1 MQTRPT
7 EASRCQHKR
16 ETKQWYVVQVRSGS
30 EERACA
36 LLSKMIASS
45 DYGHGG
51 GSQLRDTVDEW
62 FVPKYR
68 IATYRNNC
76 LQESEQPLFPGYIIV
91 VSSDVDTLRSVLYK
105 TPAFMR
111 LLGTGDSFI
120 PLNNDEI
127 AWICA
132 FTQRDHRVIGA
143 SVGYIEKGR
152 ITVVRG
158 PLVGREAHVVKIN
171 RRKGFALIKLQMC
184 GREVETRI
192 GLNVIK
198 QEKALQQAAGE
209 SRR

>member
-7 EASRCQHKR
+7 ATSRCHHKR
-16 ETKQWYVVQVRSGS
+16 ETKRWYVVQVRSGS
-30 EERACA
+30 EERACT

-45 DYGHGG
+45 DCGHGG

-91 VSSDVDTLRSVLYK
+91 VSSDLDTLRLVLQK
-105 TPAFMR
+105 TPAFTR
-111 LLGTGDSFI
+111 ILGTGDSFI
-120 PLNNDEI
+120 PLNDDEI

-132 FTQRDHRVIGA
+132 FTQRDHRVIGS
-143 SVGYIEKGR
+143 SVGFIEKGR